1 MAKLTS
7 SDIEKTARLA
17 NLPLSDSEIFTYQ
30 EQLSQIVDF
39 VSQLEEV
46 DTSSIEPTSQTTG
59 LVNVTRKDEIDVTR
73 VLTQDEALSNSD
85 KTHNGYFVVP
95 MLLTNKDE

>member
-1 MAKLTS
+1 MAKLTTD
-7 SDIEKTARLA
+7 DIVKTARLA
-17 NLPLSDSEIFTYQ
+17 NLPLSDSEISTYKD
-30 EQLSQIVDF
+30 QLSEIVEF

-46 DTSSIEPTSQTTG
+46 DTAQIEPTSQTTG
-59 LVNVTRKDEIDVTR
+59 LTNVFREDEIDVTR
-73 VLTQDEALSNSD
+73 VLSQEEALSNTD